1 MMKFVR
7 KSYRGAIEY
16 FSRASYEYSN
26 RDRYLF
32 GRMRKGS
39 STMAPFQRFPKRI
52 RFGLIVVF
60 ITMIIL
66 TLFRIVFLALF
77 RSTAQEVTVPDLL
90 RAMYLGFKFDLRL
103 SLLICL
109 PPLILSWIPGL
120 NFTRSLTAGRIWVGY
135 FVVVALILV
144 LGYFVDFAHYA
155 YFHERLNASAIDHI
169 LDTKTSLQAIW
180 ESYPVIPAVLA
191 LILFSIGFGWLVRRF
206 ALRKLDTP
214 NPLRKWPKVVV
225 VGLALICYG
234 FGLHG
239 KLSQYPLR
247 WSEAYFSTNPFASS
261 LSINPILFF
270 FDTMPYK
277 KIPYSKKEVRK
288 SYQLIAELLGVEN
301 PDPQTLNFSR
311 YVKPT
316 KILPGKPNIVVF
328 LLESFAGFKVGAL
341 GNGLHPTPFFD
352 SVAEKSLFF
361 TNFFVTRPPTARAVF
376 TFMFGIPDINEP
388 HSASR
393 NPIIVRQHNILNALE
408 GYKKMYFLGS
418 SANWGNIR
426 GVLGHNISGLEI
438 HDEGTFS
445 YLPDDAWGIS
455 DLHLFEEANKVLRTQ
470 DKPFFAL
477 IHTSGNHKPYRIP
490 KDRRDFKLVEAGE
503 EKLKE
508 NGFDSLEALNGIRFM
523 DYCLEY
529 FFSLAGKEDYFKKT
543 IFCFFGDHGTVANPE
558 FPWDKLTLT
567 HHHVPFVIYAPGYLS
582 EGRRIDTTASLVDV
596 LPTILS
602 FVGVPYL
609 NKTLGRDLLEDRPP
623 DQRVA
628 FIESIYRGLL
638 NDEFLLLIDPRGVK
652 RLYRYRSATPLE
664 DVREKYPEQATQMA
678 KLQNA
683 IHQVSKYLLY
693 NNPPASL
700 RFPQK

>member
-1 MMKFVR
+1 M
-7 KSYRGAIEY
+7 G
-16 FSRASYEYSN
+16 
-26 RDRYLF
+26 L
-32 GRMRKGS
+32 
-39 STMAPFQRFPKRI
+39 FQRFPKRL
-52 RFGLIVVF
+52 RFGVCAVL
-60 ITMIIL
+60 TMMIIF
-66 TLFRIVFLALF
+66 TLFRIVFWALF
-77 RSTAQEVTVPDLL
+77 RSTAEAATASDLL
-90 RAMYLGFKFDLRL
+90 HALYLGFKFDLRL
-103 SLLICL
+103 SLFICL
-109 PPLILSWIPGL
+109 PPLVLSWIPGL
-120 NFTRSLTAGRIWVGY
+120 NFTRSLTARRIWMSY
-135 FVVVALILV
+135 FVIVAFILI
-144 LGYFVDFAHYA
+144 LGYFVDIGHYA
-155 YFHERLNASAIDHI
+155 YFHERLNASALDHI

-191 LILFSIGFGWLVRRF
+191 LVFFSIGFGWIVRRF
-206 ALRKLDTP
+206 ALQKTDTVHA
-214 NPLRKWPKVVV
+214 LKKWPKVVV
-225 VGLALICYG
+225 VGLALILCG

-247 WSEAYFSTNPFASS
+247 WSEAYFSTNPFVSS

-277 KIPYSKKEVRK
+277 KLPYNKKEVRK
-288 SYQLIAELLGVEN
+288 NYQLLADLLGVET

-311 YVKPT
+311 HVKP
-316 KILPGKPNIVVF
+316 KKALPGRPNIVVF

-376 TFMFGIPDINEP
+376 TSMFGIPDINEP

-393 NPIIVRQHNILNALE
+393 NPIIVRQHCILNALE

-438 HDEGTFS
+438 HDEATFS
-445 YLPDDAWGIS
+445 SLPDDAWGIS

-470 DKPFFAL
+470 DKPFFAF

-490 KDRRDFKLVEAGE
+490 KDRRDFKLVEVDQ
-503 EKLKE
+503 KQLRE
-508 NGFDSLEALNGIRFM
+508 NGFDTLEAFNGIRFM
-523 DYCLEY
+523 DYCLEN
-529 FFSLAGKEDYFKKT
+529 FFAMASKESYFKKT
-543 IFCFFGDHGTVANPE
+543 IFCFFGDHGTVANPK
-558 FPWDKLTLT
+558 FAWDKLMLT

-582 EGRRIDTTASLVDV
+582 QGRRIDTTASLVDV

-609 NKTLGRDLLEDRPP
+609 NKTLGRDLLEERPP
-623 DQRVA
+623 EQHVA

-638 NDEFLLLIDPRGVK
+638 NDEFLLLIDPKGVQ

-664 DVREKYPEQATQMA
+664 DVREKYPEEASRMTR
-678 KLQNA
+678 LQEA
-683 IHQVSKYLLY
+683 IHQVSKYLPY
-693 NNPPASL
+693 NNSPDSPA
-700 RFPQK
+700 PKK

>member
-1 MMKFVR
+1 MTV
-7 KSYRGAIEY
+7 
-16 FSRASYEYSN
+16 
-26 RDRYLF
+26 
-32 GRMRKGS
+32 
-39 STMAPFQRFPKRI
+39 FQRFPKRI
-52 RFGLIVVF
+52 RFGVIAVLM
-60 ITMIIL
+60 TMIL
-66 TLFRIVFLALF
+66 FTLFRIVFWAFF
-77 RSTAQEVTVPDLL
+77 RSTAQEATASDVFHAL
-90 RAMYLGFKFDLRL
+90 YLGFKFDLRL
-103 SLLICL
+103 SLFICL

-120 NFTRSLTAGRIWVGY
+120 NFTRSLTATRIWVGY
-135 FVVVALILV
+135 FVVVGVILV
-144 LGYFVDFAHYA
+144 LGYFVDLAHYA
-155 YFHERLNASAIDHI
+155 YFHERLNASAVDHI

-191 LILFSIGFGWLVRRF
+191 LIFFSIGFGWMLKRF
-206 ALRKLDTP
+206 AFQKLNTAH
-214 NPLRKWPKVVV
+214 PLKKWPKVGVV
-225 VGLALICYG
+225 VLALVLCG

-239 KLSQYPLR
+239 KFSQYPLR
-247 WSEAYFSTNPFASS
+247 WSEAYFSTNPFVSS
-261 LSINPILFF
+261 LSINPVLFF

-277 KIPYSKKEVRK
+277 KLPYSKKEVRK
-288 SYQLIAELLGVEN
+288 DYKLLADFLGVEN

-311 YVKPT
+311 YVKP
-316 KILPGKPNIVVF
+316 KKALPGKPNIVVF
-328 LLESFAGFKVGAL
+328 LLESFAGFKVGAF

-352 SVAEKSLFF
+352 SMAEKSLFF

-376 TFMFGIPDINEP
+376 TSMFGIPDINDP

-393 NPIIVRQHNILNALE
+393 NPIIVRQHCILNALE

-470 DKPFFAL
+470 DKPFFAF

-490 KDRRDFKLVEAGE
+490 KDRRDFKLVEADE
-503 EKLKE
+503 KKLKE
-508 NGFDSLEALNGIRFM
+508 NGFDSPEALNGIRFM
-523 DYCLEY
+523 DYCLEN
-529 FFSLAGKEDYFKKT
+529 FFALASKEGYFKKT

-609 NKTLGRDLLEDRPP
+609 DKTLGRDLLEERPP
-623 DQRVA
+623 EQHVA
-628 FIESIYRGLL
+628 FIENIYRGLL
-638 NDEFLLLIDPRGVK
+638 NDEFFLVIDPRGVQ
-652 RLYRYRSATPLE
+652 RLYRYRSAAPLE
-664 DVREKYPEQATQMA
+664 DVREKYPEQASRMA
-678 KLQNA
+678 NLQEA
-683 IHQVSKYLLY
+683 IHQLSKYLPY
-693 NNPPASL
+693 NNPPDSSA
-700 RFPQK
+700 PKK

>member
-1 MMKFVR
+1 M
-7 KSYRGAIEY
+7 
-16 FSRASYEYSN
+16 
-26 RDRYLF
+26 
-32 GRMRKGS
+32 
-39 STMAPFQRFPKRI
+39 
-52 RFGLIVVF
+52 VF
-60 ITMIIL
+60 MTMIMF
-66 TLFRIVFLALF
+66 TLFRIIFLALF
-77 RSTAQEVTVPDLL
+77 RSTAQEAAGSDLL
-90 RAMYLGFKFDLRL
+90 HAIYFGFKFDLRL
-103 SLLICL
+103 SLVICL

-120 NFTRSLTAGRIWVGY
+120 NFTRSLAARRIWVGY
-135 FVVVALILV
+135 FVTVGVILV
-144 LGYFVDFAHYA
+144 LGYFVDIAHYA

-191 LILFSIGFGWLVRRF
+191 LIFFSIGFGWMVRRF
-206 ALRKLDTP
+206 ALQKLETA
-214 NPLRKWPKVVV
+214 NPFKKWPKVVV
-225 VGLALICYG
+225 IGLALICYG

-247 WSEAYFSTNPFASS
+247 WSEAYFSTNPFVSS

-277 KIPYSKKEVRK
+277 KVPYTKEEVRK
-288 SYQLIAELLGVEN
+288 NYKLVADLLNVDN

-311 YVKPT
+311 YVKP
-316 KILPGKPNIVVF
+316 KKKLPGKPNIVIF

-376 TFMFGIPDINEP
+376 TSMFGIPDINEP

-393 NPIIVRQHNILNALE
+393 NPIIVRQHCILNALE

-455 DLHLFEEANKVLRTQ
+455 DLHLFEEANKVLRIQ

-490 KDRRDFKLVEAGE
+490 KDKKDFKLVEAD
-503 EKLKE
+503 EKNLKKS
-508 NGFDSLEALNGIRFM
+508 GFDSLEALNGIRFM
-523 DYCLEY
+523 DYCIEY
-529 FFSLAGKEDYFKKT
+529 FFLLAGKEDYFKKT

-582 EGRRIDTTASLVDV
+582 EGRRIETTASLVDV
-596 LPTILS
+596 FPTILS
-602 FVGVPYL
+602 FAGVSYL
-609 NKTLGRDLLEDRPP
+609 NKTLGRDLLDERPS
-623 DQRVA
+623 DQHVA
-628 FIESIYRGLL
+628 FIENIYRGLL
-638 NDEFLLLIDPRGVK
+638 NDEFLLLLDPKGAK

-664 DVREKYPEQATQMA
+664 DVREKYPEQAAQMA
-678 KLQNA
+678 KLHDAIRQTSMYLMYHNA
-683 IHQVSKYLLY
+683 
-693 NNPPASL
+693 PASHL
-700 RFPQK
+700 LSQK